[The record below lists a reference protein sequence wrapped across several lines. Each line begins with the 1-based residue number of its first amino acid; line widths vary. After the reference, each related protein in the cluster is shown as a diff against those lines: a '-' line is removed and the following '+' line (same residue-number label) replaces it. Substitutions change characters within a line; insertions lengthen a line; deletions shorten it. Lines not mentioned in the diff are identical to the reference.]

1 MKSWDLAAGQIDE
14 MMMILCIQF
23 ASIEVYSISAWERKY
38 IVWLC
43 YKIEMFEQIP
53 HFFQIPNF
61 FFFLRRWLQK
71 SARNSTCDQLCT
83 HSNALDGRSR
93 NKTETYRM
101 TYDFFRKMDIFL
113 AKVIFFWYWFV
124 ASFERTRFEFW
135 MWAASAFGLFHEMF
149 SAFIHS

>member
-61 FFFLRRWLQK
+61 FFGEGGYKKVRGI
-71 SARNSTCDQLCT
+71 STCDQLCT
-83 HSNALDGRSR
+83 HSNALVGRSR
-93 NKTETYRM
+93 NKTETYRN
-101 TYDFFRKMDIFL
+101 
-113 AKVIFFWYWFV
+113 VIFSKIWITFCKSNI
-124 ASFERTRFEFW
+124 SFHIDLWHPLKEQVLI
-135 MWAASAFGLFHEMF
+135 AASAFGMF
-149 SAFIHS
+149 YEIFSVW

>member
-61 FFFLRRWLQK
+61 FFFWEGGYKKVRGI
-71 SARNSTCDQLCT
+71 STCDQLCT
-83 HSNALDGRSR
+83 HSNALDGSSW
-93 NKTETYRM
+93 NKTETCWIRFHSKP
-101 TYDFFRKMDIFL
+101 TPCIKCTIFQT
-113 AKVIFFWYWFV
+113 KHCSVVSEVIRI
-124 ASFERTRFEFW
+124 SQT
-135 MWAASAFGLFHEMF
+135 FHN
-149 SAFIHS
+149 